1 MRAPDDAASPAD
13 EQAGTDDADREQ
25 ALRYRRFPVQQETT
39 APVASVAPLPDDVR
53 LLFDQL
59 DRLRWH
65 VESVQ
70 EALVAGQAKELP
82 AWLRPEFRL
91 ATNEQIARQL
101 AEAHGACA
109 YTEWPREWLAAEVV
123 RWRANLRFLFVTAKK
138 IFPKYGEAGA
148 LRLVEA
154 MGTPVHAD
162 LTQQAKE
169 LIKDVLHKQSVS
181 PVSAA
186 AGLTQ
191 RLISRRYEYI
201 SLDYARQGADEVV
214 KAGQGR
220 KKTMKRTTG
229 VTPPDSEFRQVI
241 EMVVEMLSEDASK
254 KKGAIPARK
263 TTRAAK
269 T

>member
-1 MRAPDDAASPAD
+1 MQD
-13 EQAGTDDADREQ
+13 TDDTASLAKEEAADDYPDRELG
-25 ALRYRRFPVQQETT
+25 LRYRRSPPQQMPELALDTRS
-39 APVASVAPLPDDVR
+39 PPDDVR

-101 AEAHGACA
+101 AEAHGDCA
-109 YTEWPREWLAAEVV
+109 YTKWPREWLAAEVV

-162 LTQQAKE
+162 LTDAAAQ
-169 LIKDVLHKQSVS
+169 LIRKMLKKKQLS

-186 AGLTQ
+186 AQLTQ
-191 RLISRRYEYI
+191 RLISRRYEDI

-214 KAGQGR
+214 KAGLGR

-241 EMVVEMLSEDASK
+241 EMIVEMLSEDASK
-254 KKGAIPARK
+254 KKGSIPARK